1 MDEILRPK
9 VMAVVVL
16 ISLLAGFFYLAHT
29 SRQIAQATPV
39 QTEIRSAHA
48 TRLTE
53 AIDQAERSLSGAGES
68 EDGDQ

>member
-39 QTEIRSAHA
+39 QTEIRSVHA
-48 TRLTE
+48 TRLTT
-53 AIDQAERSLSGAGES
+53 AIDEAERSLSGAGES
-68 EDGDQ
+68 EDRDE